1 MIALD
6 TNILLRRART
16 SDPLFAAA
24 AAATKALHARGE
36 TLCIFPQQIYEFWAT
51 ATRPITANGLGMT
64 IAEAE
69 ARIAVQKRAFLLLP
83 DSSDLLSEWES
94 VVVIHSCHGR
104 ISYDARIV
112 AAMNTHGIR
121 EILTFNAAD
130 FRRFPH
136 ITVIDPHSFAGS

>member
-6 TNILLRRART
+6 TNILIRHVNDR
-16 SDPLFAAA
+16 DPEFPVTVHAVQV
-24 AAATKALHARGE
+24 LHARGE
-36 TLCIFPQQIYEFWAT
+36 SPCIFPQNVCEFWAS
-51 ATRPITANGLGMT
+51 ATRPRSANGLGLSV
-64 IAEAE
+64 AEAADE
-69 ARIAVQKRAFLLLP
+69 IRIFKKLFLFVP
-83 DSSDLLSEWES
+83 DSPTLHGEWES

-121 EILTFNAAD
+121 DILTFNASD

-136 ITVIDPHSFAGS
+136 INILDPNSFVIP